1 MRYHLTAI
9 SSNKKTGP
17 IPVSTTSAETCP
29 PACPFNNGAC
39 YAKQGPLALHWKKV
53 SEDQRGDD
61 FDTFISKVKKL
72 PKNQLFRHNQAGDLF
87 GSGNRINAAQLQKFA
102 IAAKRTN
109 CFTYTHKPTTEA
121 NVKAIRAANEHI
133 TINLSANNPAH
144 ADELL
149 AHGLPVVT
157 VLPMSAGK
165 KERTPQGKRIVTCP
179 ATTSDK
185 VTCSSCELCSVK
197 DRDYVIGFPA
207 HGTSKKKAN
216 LIASTGE

>member
-9 SSNKKTGP
+9 SSNAKTGP

-29 PACPFNNGAC
+29 PACPFNDGGC
-39 YAKQGPLALHWKKV
+39 YAKSGPLALHWRKV

-61 FDTFISKVKKL
+61 FDTFIDKVKKL

-109 CFTYTHKPTTEA
+109 CFTYTHKPATEA
-121 NVKAIRAANEHI
+121 NVKAIREANEHI

-149 AHGLPVVT
+149 KHGLPVVT
-157 VLPMSAGK
+157 VLPTDAGK
-165 KERTPQGKRIVTCP
+165 KETTPNGKRIVTCP

-185 VTCSSCELCSVK
+185 VTCSSCALCSVK
-197 DRDYVIGFPA
+197 NRDFIIGFPA